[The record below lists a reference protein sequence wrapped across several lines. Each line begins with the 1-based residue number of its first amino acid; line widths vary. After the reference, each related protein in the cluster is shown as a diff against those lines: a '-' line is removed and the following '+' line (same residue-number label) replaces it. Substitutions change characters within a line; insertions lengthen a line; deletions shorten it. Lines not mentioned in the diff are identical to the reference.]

1 MPTRR
6 DLLLVAAVLAVDL
19 LALLPA
25 PGSPGP
31 AGWLLL
37 IAGAGPLAV
46 RGRFPVIALAVSGAA
61 AVLYYSS
68 GFPDTPTALGFV
80 IALYTVARDRS
91 RAVTAGAAFALMLAF
106 PAASL
111 IRDRGAEVRLDE
123 IAGVAAIVL
132 AAVAAGEV
140 TRTRRERIRLA
151 EERAAEA
158 EAGRVAEGAR
168 RAAEER
174 LRIAR
179 ELHDVL
185 AHQLSLI
192 SVQAGAALHRRDPEQ
207 AFAALTEIRSAS
219 KDALREMRGVLGV
232 LRGTEAS
239 LARLPELVT
248 QTRSAGLAVEV
259 TGEPPPL
266 PAAADAAAYRIVQES
281 LTNAMRHAGAAR
293 VHIDVRETGDDVVI
307 TIVDDGAGPSAD
319 PSSSGNGLRGMAERA
334 AAVGGRVTAGPGPD
348 GGFRVEARLPR
359 AAPA

>member
-1 MPTRR
+1 MPPRR
-6 DLLLVAAVLAVDL
+6 DLVLVAVVLVVDA

-37 IAGAGPLAV
+37 IAGAAPLAV
-46 RGRFPVIALAVSGAA
+46 RGRFPVAAFAVSGAA

-68 GFPDTPTALGFV
+68 GFPDTPMALGFV
-80 IALYTVARDRS
+80 IALYTVARDRG
-91 RAVTAGAAFALMLAF
+91 RVVTAVAAIALFLAF
-106 PAASL
+106 PAASIADGL
-111 IRDRGAEVRLDE
+111 RLDE
-123 IAGVAAIVL
+123 FAGVGAILL

-140 TRTRRERIRLA
+140 ARTRRERLRLA

-158 EAGRVAEGAR
+158 EAGRAAEGAR
-168 RAAEER
+168 QAAEER

-192 SVQAGAALHRRDPEQ
+192 SVQAGAALHRRDADQ
-207 AFAALTEIRSAS
+207 AFTALTEIRSAS
-219 KDALREMRGVLGV
+219 KEALREMRGVLGV
-232 LRGTEAS
+232 LRGAEAS

-248 QTRSAGLAVEV
+248 QTRSTGLVVEL
-259 TGEPPPL
+259 TGEPPAL

-281 LTNAMRHAGAAR
+281 LTNAMRHAGAGH

-307 TIVDDGAGPSAD
+307 TIVDDGAGGPAEVSGA
-319 PSSSGNGLRGMAERA
+319 GNGLRGMAERA
-334 AAVGGRVTAGPGPD
+334 AAVGGRLTAGPGPD

-359 AAPA
+359 TAPA